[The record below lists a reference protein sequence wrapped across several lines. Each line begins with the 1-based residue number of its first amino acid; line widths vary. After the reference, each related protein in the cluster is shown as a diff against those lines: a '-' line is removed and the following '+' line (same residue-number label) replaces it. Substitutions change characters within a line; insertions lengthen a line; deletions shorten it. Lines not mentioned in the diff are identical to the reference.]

1 MLLILLGVV
10 ILVILVIAFMFNMK
24 KSEARNDQILG
35 DLNDSISELQNRMNT
50 VEGDRSA
57 VIEVVSPRD
66 TVEETSDTGD
76 WVSYSRAPADEPSK
90 GRELQPEYAEQARRP
105 KPEKRTKRKPDTAR
119 EPEQPRREADTDD
132 FWSQFERSD
141 SGTESGN
148 MERQTMEGYTPAAP
162 AGRNPDVDFG
172 MSAGRHGTEGRSG
185 SGQSPLDRQM
195 EPRRGAHA
203 AQSGGLLN
211 SFGFGSRKDDTIV
224 IEHRPEE
231 RWTEETE
238 PQQSAQQYADSQR
251 QPQPQTPQY
260 DGQTMQQEQQY
271 GQQQYGDSQR
281 RPQPQA
287 PQYGGQAVQQQSPQ
301 YGQRQYSGSQR
312 QPQPQAPQY
321 DGQTMQQQPAQYGQ
335 QQYSDSQ
342 RQPQPQ
348 TPQYG
353 GQTMQQKSP
362 QYGQQQ
368 YGDSQRQPQ
377 PQAPQYGGQAMQQQ
391 SPQYGQQ
398 QYSGSQRQ
406 PQPQTS
412 QYSDRQQPQTPQ
424 YGEQQMQFRAPR
436 YDGQPVQS
444 QAPQYGGQPQS
455 QTSQYGGQQVQPQDS
470 QRPSSLAEQLQQ
482 ATQRMQEMAQQAR
495 DAVPQMDNARK
506 DLMGQRSQNA
516 VRTPSAERAPD
527 MTHRTARDT
536 ANHYVDRESGTDR
549 QGRVYSVE
557 QLNEQIK

>member
-1 MLLILLGVV
+1 MLDSSTALMLLILLGVV

-66 TVEETSDTGD
+66 TVEEASDTGD
-76 WVSYSRAPADEPSK
+76 WVNYSRSSAEEPPK
-90 GRELQPEYAEQARRP
+90 GRETQPEYAEQSRQL
-105 KPEKRTKRKPDTAR
+105 KPENRANRNTDMTGR
-119 EPEQPRREADTDD
+119 PERSRREADTETDTDD

-141 SGTESGN
+141 SRSQSKN

-172 MSAGRHGTEGRSG
+172 MSAGRHGTEERSG

-195 EPRRGAHA
+195 ESRRGAHA

-231 RWTEETE
+231 QWTEETE
-238 PQQSAQQYADSQR
+238 PRQSARQYEDSQR
-251 QPQPQTPQY
+251 QSQAPQY
-260 DGQTMQQEQQY
+260 GGQTIQQEQQY
-271 GQQQYGDSQR
+271 GQQQYGGSQR
-281 RPQPQA
+281 QSQPQA
-287 PQYGGQAVQQQSPQ
+287 PQYGGQA
-301 YGQRQYSGSQR
+301 
-312 QPQPQAPQY
+312 
-321 DGQTMQQQPAQYGQ
+321 MQQEQQYGQ
-335 QQYSDSQ
+335 QYGDSQ

-348 TPQYG
+348 MPQYG
-353 GQTMQQKSP
+353 GQTMQQG
-362 QYGQQQ
+362 QLYGQQQ

-377 PQAPQYGGQAMQQQ
+377 QAPQYGGQVA
-391 SPQYGQQ
+391 
-398 QYSGSQRQ
+398 
-406 PQPQTS
+406 QT
-412 QYSDRQQPQTPQ
+412 
-424 YGEQQMQFRAPR
+424 
-436 YDGQPVQS
+436 
-444 QAPQYGGQPQS
+444 
-455 QTSQYGGQQVQPQDS
+455 QDS
-470 QRPSSLAEQLQQ
+470 QRSSSLAEQLQQ

-495 DAVPQMDNARK
+495 DAVPQMETARK
-506 DLMGQRSQNA
+506 DSMGQRPQSA
-516 VRTPSAERAPD
+516 VRTPSAERTPD